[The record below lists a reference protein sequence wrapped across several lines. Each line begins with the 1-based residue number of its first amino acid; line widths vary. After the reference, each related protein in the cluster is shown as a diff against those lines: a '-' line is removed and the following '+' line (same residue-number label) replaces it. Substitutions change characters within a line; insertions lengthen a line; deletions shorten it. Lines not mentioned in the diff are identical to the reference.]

1 MYIKILLN
9 YILGYVNILVEGFFT
24 ERFINT
30 CINKNIFL
38 FNIKRDKSTIIYAN
52 VGIFDFKNVVKIAK
66 QSKCRVK
73 IQRKSGLPFLF
84 NRYKKRK

>member
-38 FNIKRDKSTIIYAN
+38 FNIIKMR
-52 VGIFDFKNVVKIAK
+52 KNAIVSATKVICPHNNDYTKHEIMDCDPYILDERAHGK
-66 QSKCRVK
+66 
-73 IQRKSGLPFLF
+73 
-84 NRYKKRK
+84 

>member
-66 QSKCRVK
+66 QSKDVIWEEILNGFQSDYINGKTYR
-73 IQRKSGLPFLF
+73 
-84 NRYKKRK
+84 

>member
-38 FNIKRDKSTIIYAN
+38 FNIIKMRKRTGAGN
-52 VGIFDFKNVVKIAK
+52 
-66 QSKCRVK
+66 
-73 IQRKSGLPFLF
+73 LPHLF
-84 NRYKKRK
+84 SFVFYVLYS